1 MKQYEAETCNAM
13 VDTSR
18 PTVVRLDG
26 HWCVVLRANT
36 QHQRPHRAHTPSHAL
51 THHSRS
57 FHTYTKG
64 FRRPYDTR
72 INAAMVATATD
83 LLERFGAVTAYTES
97 DEISLLWPPA
107 APHGVQLLPF
117 NGRVQK
123 VVSVTAGYASARFN
137 KHMMAQTFDPQTEAA
152 LIARVEASE
161 AHFDARVFSLPSTER
176 LHGYMRWR
184 ALQDCRRNSISM
196 LAQAHFSPA
205 QLHGVDARTMCRML
219 LEDKGVDWLEQPA
232 FFRYGS
238 YVKKE
243 EFTKQAFNPKT
254 QQQVRR
260 AALRMPA
267 APAARGRQGSRPR
280 QGSMRRNT
288 RRVPVPQPLM
298 PVLSLCRRS
307 SPAARAQ
314 SSAPSSCRTTS
325 RNVTSCSPASGRQ
338 RARRGGARRFRA
350 AKGEIP
356 LLTNFVRHFS
366 PKK

>member
-1 MKQYEAETCNAM
+1 
-13 VDTSR
+13 
-18 PTVVRLDG
+18 
-26 HWCVVLRANT
+26 
-36 QHQRPHRAHTPSHAL
+36 
-51 THHSRS
+51 
-57 FHTYTKG
+57 
-64 FRRPYDTR
+64 
-72 INAAMVATATD
+72 MVATATD

-97 DEISLLWPPA
+97 DEISLVWPPA
-107 APHGVQLLPF
+107 AAHGVQLLPF

-137 KHMMAQTFDPQTEAA
+137 KHMLAQTFDPQTEAA

-205 QLHGVDARTMCRML
+205 QLHGVEARTMLRML

-254 QQQVRR
+254 QQQ
-260 AALRMPA
+260 
-267 APAARGRQGSRPR
+267 
-280 QGSMRRNT
+280 
-288 RRVPVPQPLM
+288 
-298 PVLSLCRRS
+298 
-307 SPAARAQ
+307 
-314 SSAPSSCRTTS
+314 
-325 RNVTSCSPASGRQ
+325 
-338 RARRGGARRFRA
+338 ARRGGVCAWGGKGAGRGKGARGAPPAVCLCCSR
-350 AKGEIP
+350 
-356 LLTNFVRHFS
+356 
-366 PKK
+366 

>member
-1 MKQYEAETCNAM
+1 MQPAVKRQRPPDALGDEMKQYEAETCNAM

-18 PTVVRLDG
+18 PCVVRLDG
-26 HWCVVLRANT
+26 HC
-36 QHQRPHRAHTPSHAL
+36 
-51 THHSRS
+51 

-97 DEISLLWPPA
+97 DEISLMWPPA
-107 APHGVQLLPF
+107 AAQGVQLLPF

-137 KHMMAQTFDPQTEAA
+137 KHMLAQTFDPQTEAG

-176 LHGYMRWR
+176 LHAYMRWR

-205 QLHGVDARTMCRML
+205 QLHGIDARTMLRML
-219 LEDKGVDWLEQPA
+219 LEEKGVDWLEQPA

-254 QQQVRR
+254 QQQVLARR
-260 AALRMPA
+260 TRAVERAFELSDDVEACDFLLSRFW
-267 APAARGRQGSRPR
+267 APVGEARGG
-280 QGSMRRNT
+280 N
-288 RRVPVPQPLM
+288 
-298 PVLSLCRRS
+298 S
-307 SPAARAQ
+307 S
-314 SSAPSSCRTTS
+314 
-325 RNVTSCSPASGRQ
+325 V
-338 RARRGGARRFRA
+338 
-350 AKGEIP
+350 
-356 LLTNFVRHFS
+356 
-366 PKK
+366 

>member
-1 MKQYEAETCNAM
+1 MPPPHTKDGKRALGTTTIIFALPSSAIRLLTKLPPLASPLHRLRSLSTRGGIAAGTVGRGVAMQPVAKRQRPPDALGDEMKQYEAETCNAK

-18 PTVVRLDG
+18 PCVVRLDG
-26 HWCVVLRANT
+26 HWCVVRRANT
-36 QHQRPHRAHTPSHAL
+36 QHQWPPGAHSHSRLTP
-51 THHSRS
+51 HSRS

-97 DEISLLWPPA
+97 DEISLVWPPA
-107 APHGVQLLPF
+107 AAHGVQLLPF

-123 VVSVTAGYASARFN
+123 VVSVTAGDASARFN
-137 KHMMAQTFDPQTEAA
+137 KHMLAQTFDPQTEAA

-205 QLHGVDARTMCRML
+205 QLHGVEARTMLRML
-219 LEDKGVDWLEQPA
+219 LEDKGVDWLAQPA

-254 QQQVRR
+254 QQQ
-260 AALRMPA
+260 
-267 APAARGRQGSRPR
+267 
-280 QGSMRRNT
+280 
-288 RRVPVPQPLM
+288 
-298 PVLSLCRRS
+298 
-307 SPAARAQ
+307 
-314 SSAPSSCRTTS
+314 
-325 RNVTSCSPASGRQ
+325 
-338 RARRGGARRFRA
+338 ARRGGVCAWGGKGAGRGRGARGAPPAVCWCRSR
-350 AKGEIP
+350 
-356 LLTNFVRHFS
+356 
-366 PKK
+366 